1 MTAHRCGTV
10 WISSLALMAAAPV
23 MAQTGN
29 SAPPNRFDA
38 APSDSTDSTE
48 PDVQAALREG
58 NAALAEPGSSGRDG
72 LIAALPLDDNIQLG
86 VGRFSIAG
94 YVRQRTNIEA
104 ERHPM
109 ALQPRQRGIAAVGIS
124 FSF

>member
-1 MTAHRCGTV
+1 V
-10 WISSLALMAAAPV
+10 
-23 MAQTGN
+23 
-29 SAPPNRFDA
+29 
-38 APSDSTDSTE
+38 
-48 PDVQAALREG
+48 LREDDSG
-58 NAALAEPGSSGRDG
+58 LPGPSGRDG
-72 LIAALPLDDNIQLG
+72 LIAALPLHDNIQLG

-104 ERHPM
+104 ERNPM